1 MPTDIEAK
9 IKVVVIED
17 QPGFS
22 ESLELVL
29 QLANFEVRC
38 FANAELAL
46 EWLPNHF
53 PDVVLTDLQLPGIDG
68 VQVIARVGAIAP
80 ELPVVLMT
88 AYGNVSKAVQAMQN
102 GAYDFI
108 EKPFSNDRLFVIL
121 RRASEQHRLKIEN
134 RKLRDTLS
142 TSSGMNGILCG
153 ESAVM
158 QRLRNTIMRVAP
170 TSADVL
176 ISGETG
182 TGKEIVAQLMHTF
195 GAKPGNFVAVNCGAI
210 PENLFESELFG
221 HEAGAFTNA
230 QKLRVGKIEHAHNGT
245 LFLDEINC
253 MPLMLQAKLLR
264 VLQERE
270 IVRIGSNKSI
280 PVNIRI
286 VAATNVD
293 IEALVAEGKFRADL
307 FYRLDV
313 VAMKLPALRERREDI
328 LLLFQ
333 KFLETAMLRFQSPP
347 VESGLEVREK
357 LLTYNWPGNVRELKN
372 AAERH
377 ALGLPLLTLAE
388 DQEESAVKSTGSLK
402 SSLHAIERML
412 LESALQE
419 SHCNL
424 QTVCSRLDMNLSSLY
439 RKLNDHHIDLDSL
452 RGK

>member
-1 MPTDIEAK
+1 MPPDIESK
-9 IKVVVIED
+9 ITVVVIED

-29 QLANFEVRC
+29 QLADFEVQC
-38 FANAELAL
+38 FASAELAL
-46 EWLPNHF
+46 AWLPNHV

-68 VQVIARVGAIAP
+68 VQVITRAGAIAP

-108 EKPFSNDRLFVIL
+108 EKPFSNDRLFAIL

-134 RKLRDTLS
+134 RSLRNTLNS
-142 TSSGMNGILCG
+142 SSGMNAILCG

-158 QRLRNTIMRVAP
+158 QRLRNTILRVAP
-170 TSADVL
+170 TSADVM

-195 GAKPGNFVAVNCGAI
+195 GAKTGNFVAVNCGAI

-264 VLQERE
+264 VIQERE

-293 IEALVAEGKFRADL
+293 IEALVAQGSFRADL

-333 KFLETAMLRFQSPP
+333 KFLETATMRFQAPP
-347 VESGLEVREK
+347 VESSLEIREK
-357 LLTYNWPGNVRELKN
+357 LLTYSWPGNVRELKN

-377 ALGLPLLTLAE
+377 CLGLPLFTDDHDENAKTG
-388 DQEESAVKSTGSLK
+388 SGSLK

-424 QTVCSRLDMNLSSLY
+424 QTVCSRLDINLSSLY
-439 RKLNDHHIDLDSL
+439 RKLNDHHIDLEFF
-452 RGK
+452 RRT

>member
-1 MPTDIEAK
+1 MPTDIESK
-9 IKVVVIED
+9 INVLVIED

-29 QLANFEVRC
+29 RLANFDVQC
-38 FANAELAL
+38 FVNAELAL
-46 EWLPNHF
+46 EWLSNHL
-53 PDVVLTDLQLPGIDG
+53 PDVVLTDLQLPGMDG
-68 VQVIARVGAIAP
+68 VEVISRVGAIAP

-108 EKPFSNDRLFVIL
+108 EKPFSNDRLLVIL
-121 RRASEQHRLKIEN
+121 KRASEQYRLKIEN
-134 RKLRDTLS
+134 RSLRNTLS
-142 TSSGMNGILCG
+142 SSSGMNGILCG

-158 QRLRNTIMRVAP
+158 QRLRSTILRVAP

-182 TGKEIVAQLMHTF
+182 TGKEIVARLMHTF
-195 GAKPGNFVAVNCGAI
+195 GAKTGNFVAVNCGAI
-210 PENLFESELFG
+210 PETLFESELFG

-253 MPLMLQAKLLR
+253 MPLTLQAKLLR
-264 VLQERE
+264 VIQERE
-270 IVRIGSNKSI
+270 IERIGSNKSI
-280 PVNIRI
+280 PVNIRV

-293 IEALVAEGKFRADL
+293 IESLVTQGKFRADL

-313 VAMKLPALRERREDI
+313 VAIKLPALRERREDI
-328 LLLFQ
+328 LLLFK
-333 KFLETAMLRFQSPP
+333 KFLETASMRFGSTP
-347 VESGLEVREK
+347 EEFGLDVRER

-372 AAERH
+372 AAERQ
-377 ALGLPLLTLAE
+377 ALGLPLFTE
-388 DQEESAVKSTGSLK
+388 DQADNGNKGSGSLK
-402 SSLHAIERML
+402 GSLHAIERML

-419 SHCNL
+419 SNCDL
-424 QTVCSRLDMNLSSLY
+424 QTVCGKLDITLSSLY
-439 RKLNDHHIDLDSL
+439 RKLSAHRIDLESY
-452 RGK
+452 RAK

>member
-1 MPTDIEAK
+1 MPKNSESK
-9 IKVVVIED
+9 IKILVIED

-29 QLANFEVRC
+29 QLANFEVQC
-38 FANAELAL
+38 FVNAELAL
-46 EWLPNHF
+46 DWLRNHQ

-68 VQVIARVGAIAP
+68 VEVISRVGAIAP

-108 EKPFSNDRLFVIL
+108 EKPFSNERLLVIL
-121 RRASEQHRLKIEN
+121 RRASEQYRLKIEN
-134 RKLRDTLS
+134 RSLRDTL
-142 TSSGMNGILCG
+142 TASSGMNGILCG

-176 ISGETG
+176 IAGETG
-182 TGKEIVAQLMHTF
+182 TGKEIVAHLMHTF
-195 GAKPGNFVAVNCGAI
+195 GAKTGNFVAVNCGAI
-210 PENLFESELFG
+210 PETLFESELFG

-230 QKLRVGKIEHAHNGT
+230 QKQRVGKIEHAHNGT

-253 MPLMLQAKLLR
+253 MPLTLQAKLLR
-264 VLQERE
+264 VIQERE
-270 IVRIGSNKSI
+270 IERIGSNKSI
-280 PVNIRI
+280 PVNIRV

-293 IEALVAEGKFRADL
+293 IEALVAQGKFRADL

-313 VAMKLPALRERREDI
+313 VEIKLPALRERRDDI

-333 KFLETAMLRFQSPP
+333 KFLETATMRFQSQPM
-347 VESGLEVREK
+347 EFGLEVRER

-372 AAERH
+372 VAERH
-377 ALGLPLLTLAE
+377 ALGLPLFAE
-388 DQEESAVKSTGSLK
+388 DSEENAERGPGSLK

-419 SHCNL
+419 TNGDL
-424 QTVCSRLDMNLSSLY
+424 QMVCSKLDITLSSLY
-439 RKLNDHHIDLDSL
+439 RKLSSHGLEL
-452 RGK
+452 ETFREK